1 MELLNRTQDEGVG
14 NKDLVHLDMRSG
26 LRTTL
31 PRVSNFSLSSK
42 SRNSS
47 EAGGHSLQRK
57 VSGTEHMLVGEIG
70 QIETRADV
78 AERYRKGVLSIEAK
92 KLVKELVVDENQYLK
107 TD

>member
-1 MELLNRTQDEGVG
+1 M
-14 NKDLVHLDMRSG
+14 
-26 LRTTL
+26 
-31 PRVSNFSLSSK
+31 
-42 SRNSS
+42 
-47 EAGGHSLQRK
+47 QRK